1 MAKFIYR
8 MQSILNIKEKLETQA
23 KNEFAQ
29 ARIRLDEE
37 LEKLASLE
45 RRKKEYEDEA
55 IALRNTT
62 LDIQKINENKY
73 ALERVEEYIQGQ
85 QSEVSKAEKAFN
97 RARDNLTRAMQETEV
112 QNKLKERAFEEFK
125 RELNAQEAKEVD
137 ELTSYTYGQRIKE
150 NG

>member
-1 MAKFIYR
+1 

-37 LEKLASLE
+37 IEKLERLE
-45 RRKKEYEDEA
+45 ARKREYEEEA
-55 IALRNTT
+55 VALRNTT
-62 LDIQKINENKY
+62 LDIIKINENKH
-73 ALERVEEYIQGQ
+73 ALEKVDEYIEGQ
-85 QSEVSKAEKAFN
+85 KSEVSKAEKAFN
-97 RARDNLTRAMQETEV
+97 RARDNLTRAMQEKEI
-112 QNKLKERAFEEFK
+112 QIKLKEKAFEEFK
-125 RELNAQEAKEVD
+125 QELNAEEAKEID

>member
-37 LEKLASLE
+37 IEKLERLE
-45 RRKKEYEDEA
+45 ARKREYEEEA
-55 IALRNTT
+55 VALRNAT
-62 LDIQKINENKY
+62 LDIIKINENKH
-73 ALERVEEYIQGQ
+73 ALEKVDEYIEGQ
-85 QSEVSKAEKAFN
+85 KSEVSKAEKAFN
-97 RARDNLTRAMQETEV
+97 RARDNLTRAMQEKEI
-112 QNKLKERAFEEFK
+112 QIKLKEKAFEEFK
-125 RELNAQEAKEVD
+125 QELNAEEAKEID

>member
-112 QNKLKERAFEEFK
+112 QNKLKERAFEDFK

>member
-45 RRKKEYEDEA
+45 RRKKEYEGEA

-112 QNKLKERAFEEFK
+112 QNKLKERAFEDFK